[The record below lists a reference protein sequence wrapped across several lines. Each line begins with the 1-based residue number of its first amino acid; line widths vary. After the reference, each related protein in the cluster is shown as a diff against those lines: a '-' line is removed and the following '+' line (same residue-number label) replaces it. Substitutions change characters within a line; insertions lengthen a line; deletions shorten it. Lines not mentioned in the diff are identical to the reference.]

1 MSLFE
6 KEKMHL
12 VLFVTR
18 MVVMGF
24 VRATCSRGGSVC
36 KDWFDRAGK
45 MVYWLKRNVLSVADF
60 VWAKEGMELELPD
73 GSTEIDPLRGEVK
86 LNRVKVHYHEAGYEY
101 DMSVTADAV
110 QAARRASWWIF
121 LYQFCRGLFKVQYAE
136 MSTEAIEVALR
147 DRSANGYS
155 GIMPPG
161 AQISAVSAFRRW
173 LAGERGYQPSLE
185 SEPFFVQPKGTRRG
199 KGGGKLLF
207 SNMEMRAEWF
217 GAVFRE
223 VGDEMG
229 LRPHASGLNSVRRN
243 SMVGV
248 QKGAERAGFDPA
260 MHAKK
265 TSQHRGDGHSCRE
278 KVYEDSTASTD
289 ICAFLMGRTPQVIES
304 LSSLAMTRVPEL
316 AAYRIIKDVAA
327 DDPLRINLIEKDEQ
341 RLAVR
346 RVLDMYEAAVGKAKS
361 AAQRSQARAKV
372 AELTDELGMVTRRL
386 ERRVLEQKRQ
396 QVYADGQRALA
407 DMPLD
412 EFKARS
418 QVEDWGKLDLEGLL
432 SKLAAKSQC
441 SQPVRA
447 QAQAS
452 GGSCSSGSCSSGD
465 ALVGCATTGSG
476 TIVARAERMAQRRH
490 LRARSL
496 GFEPDEAAEEEVAV
510 ETVETS
516 VVAQVETSVVAQVET
531 PAVAQVETPAV
542 AMVAQVDRVAQ
553 VEKPVVTA
561 VVLVETPVG
570 ARGEQR
576 KREDELLVRYEQ
588 LQGSCPNARLELSSL
603 TSVALGT
610 LDGMLSRARK
620 RRKVATA
627 LA

>member
-6 KEKMHL
+6 KAEMHQ

-18 MVVMGF
+18 MAVMGF

-45 MVYWLKRNVLSVADF
+45 MVYWLTRNVLSVSDF

-73 GSTEIDPLRGEVK
+73 GSTEVDPLRGEVK

-101 DMSVTADAV
+101 AMSVTADAV

-136 MSTEAIEVALR
+136 MSTEAIEAALR

-161 AQISAVSAFRRW
+161 AQISALGALGRW
-173 LAGERGYQPSLE
+173 LAGERGYLPVLE
-185 SEPFFVQPKGTRRG
+185 SEPFFVQLKGPKGRRSSKDNG
-199 KGGGKLLF
+199 HQVF
-207 SNMEMRAEWF
+207 SAIEMRAEWF

-327 DDPLRINLIEKDEQ
+327 DDPLRINLIE
-341 RLAVR
+341 
-346 RVLDMYEAAVGKAKS
+346 
-361 AAQRSQARAKV
+361 
-372 AELTDELGMVTRRL
+372 
-386 ERRVLEQKRQ
+386 
-396 QVYADGQRALA
+396 
-407 DMPLD
+407 
-412 EFKARS
+412 
-418 QVEDWGKLDLEGLL
+418 
-432 SKLAAKSQC
+432 
-441 SQPVRA
+441 
-447 QAQAS
+447 
-452 GGSCSSGSCSSGD
+452 
-465 ALVGCATTGSG
+465 
-476 TIVARAERMAQRRH
+476 
-490 LRARSL
+490 
-496 GFEPDEAAEEEVAV
+496 
-510 ETVETS
+510 
-516 VVAQVETSVVAQVET
+516 
-531 PAVAQVETPAV
+531 
-542 AMVAQVDRVAQ
+542 
-553 VEKPVVTA
+553 
-561 VVLVETPVG
+561 
-570 ARGEQR
+570 ARG
-576 KREDELLVRYEQ
+576 
-588 LQGSCPNARLELSSL
+588 
-603 TSVALGT
+603 
-610 LDGMLSRARK
+610 
-620 RRKVATA
+620 
-627 LA
+627 